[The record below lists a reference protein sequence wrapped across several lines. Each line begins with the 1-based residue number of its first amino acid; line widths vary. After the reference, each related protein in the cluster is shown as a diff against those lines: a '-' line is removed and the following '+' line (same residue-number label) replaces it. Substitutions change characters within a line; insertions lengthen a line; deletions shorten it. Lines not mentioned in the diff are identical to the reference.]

1 MGICISRL
9 QIPRLCIILDWNND
23 EYSDSQALAKKR
35 ELTAMNLQ
43 RQTSYSEGLSGIA

>member
-9 QIPRLCIILDWNND
+9 QIPQLYIILDWNND

-35 ELTAMNLQ
+35 ELAAMNSRGRLATVRDYQ
-43 RQTSYSEGLSGIA
+43 V